1 MSNETEK
8 QTTDVNIKELQPYQN
23 RINVVFSVVSKGEER
38 EVSNRNNPDENNR
51 VSDITVADATASI
64 ILTAWNED
72 IDLLEENK
80 SFTLKNGFVNIF
92 RDSMRLGK
100 GKFGDFKEI
109 DKTIDDLNTET
120 NRSEEVHERR
130 QRRDF
135 DSNRGGNRGGNR
147 GYGNKQRDNNRW

>member
-1 MSNETEK
+1 MSYETEK

-38 EVSNRNNPDENNR
+38 EVSNRNNPDESNR
-51 VSDITVADATASI
+51 VSDITVADATSSI

-80 SFTLKNGFVNIF
+80 SFTLNNGFVNVF

-100 GKFGDFKEI
+100 GKYGDFEKI
-109 DKTIDDLNTET
+109 DETLDNLNTET
-120 NRSEEVHERR
+120 NRSDEVHERR
-130 QRRDF
+130 QRRNF
-135 DSNRGGNRGGNR
+135 DSDRGGNRGGNR
-147 GYGNKQRDNNRW
+147 GGGNRNRDRW